1 MKGKDANLFL
11 AHARDCLFRIADH
24 AAEGEAVFLR
34 LRKTQDVI
42 FKNLEIVSQ
51 RIKDADIA
59 GLPLHYPEVV

>member
-1 MKGKDANLFL
+1 MPTYFL
-11 AHARDCLFRIADH
+11 HTHGYLFRIADH

-34 LRKTQDVI
+34 QRKTQDVI